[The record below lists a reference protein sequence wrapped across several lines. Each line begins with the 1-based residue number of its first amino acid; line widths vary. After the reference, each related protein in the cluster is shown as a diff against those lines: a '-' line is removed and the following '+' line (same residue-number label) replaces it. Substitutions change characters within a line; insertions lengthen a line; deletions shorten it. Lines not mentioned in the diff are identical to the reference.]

1 MSPIDPKQLRQNET
15 NRRRGW
21 ILNFLY
27 SNAPKPLE
35 FASLI
40 FLLDKKNF
48 PISGRRLSADLDF
61 LRSSKLIRVF
71 MIGHDT
77 ALDDVAQA
85 KLLQRYCDSEGE
97 MDDDCGASLT
107 SRGVNFQEGQFEE
120 SGITRVN

>member
-27 SNAPKPLE
+27 SNRPKPLE
-35 FASLI
+35 FSSLI

-48 PISGRRLSADLDF
+48 PVSGRRLSADLDF

-71 MIGHDT
+71 PVGTNDIH
-77 ALDDVAQA
+77 DDVAQA

-97 MDDDCGASLT
+97 MDDDCCASLT

-120 SGITRVN
+120 TGVTRVY